1 MKAGPNWPS
10 FEHLR
15 VRHAEQLAGI
25 APGHYGALK
34 VKSRRYVILRREDWD
49 RMRADAQ
56 AVQDLAAALDL
67 LTLAA
72 NAAATHQ
79 DEVTIRMLS
88 GASGLCLP
96 VVERFL
102 EGKRPALDMGGS

>member
-1 MKAGPNWPS
+1 MKAGPSWPS

-15 VRHAEQLAGI
+15 VRHAEQFAGI

-34 VKSRRYVILRREDWD
+34 VKARRYVILRREDWE

-79 DEVTIRMLS
+79 DEVTFRMLN
-88 GASGLCLP
+88 GASGMCMKT
-96 VVERFL
+96 VGAFL
-102 EGKRPALDMGGS
+102 ERQRPALGGEGS

>member
-1 MKAGPNWPS
+1 MKAGPSWPS

-25 APGHYGALK
+25 APGEYGTVR
-34 VKSRRYVILRREDWD
+34 VKARRYVILRREDWE
-49 RMRADAQ
+49 RMRADLR
-56 AVQDLAAALDL
+56 AVHDLVRSLEL
-67 LTLAA
+67 LALAA

-79 DEVTIRMLS
+79 DDVTLRLLRS
-88 GASGLCLP
+88 ASDLCLP

-102 EGKRPALDMGGS
+102 ERRPVRV

>member
-1 MKAGPNWPS
+1 MKTGPSWPS

-25 APGHYGALK
+25 APGEYGTLK
-34 VKSRRYVILRREDWD
+34 VKARRYVILRREDWD
-49 RMRADAQ
+49 RMHADLRA
-56 AVQDLAAALDL
+56 VRDLAQGLEL

-79 DEVTIRMLS
+79 DEVTLRLLHS
-88 GASGLCLP
+88 ASDLCLP

-102 EGKRPALDMGGS
+102 EQRPFRV

>member
-25 APGHYGALK
+25 LPGHYGALK
-34 VKSRRYVILRREDWD
+34 VKARRYVILRREDWD
-49 RMRADAQ
+49 LMRADVQ

-72 NAAATHQ
+72 TAAAKHQ
-79 DEVTIRMLS
+79 DEVTLRMLS

-96 VVERFL
+96 VVEQFL
-102 EGKRPALDMGGS
+102 ERQRP